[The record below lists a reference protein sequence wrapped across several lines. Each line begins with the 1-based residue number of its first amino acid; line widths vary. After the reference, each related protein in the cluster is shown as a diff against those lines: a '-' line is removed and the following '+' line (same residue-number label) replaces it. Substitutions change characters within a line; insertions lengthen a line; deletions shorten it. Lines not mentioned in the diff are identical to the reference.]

1 MELEEELRDSSGI
14 EAGNEGGR
22 SHWMTS
28 GAEMVRAMGEGS
40 STGGEETKRE
50 RGSRSELER
59 SFRASHAATGIAN
72 SSGPDKPRLRHSSS
86 TSPSTLPLM
95 RMSVPPP
102 PTARSSER
110 DGRSPSDRSADMD
123 DDHDAHAGTDDAPAT
138 AGDKPQ
144 LDLDGL
150 VPGGR
155 HIGRDALVA
164 VLSYLYTGRLRS
176 APPEAAACLDDGC
189 SHDACRPAIDF
200 VVESTYAASGFQIS
214 ELVSLFQRRLSDF
227 VNKALAEDILPIL
240 VVASTCHLPE
250 LLNQCIQRVANSNLD
265 NRYLEKR
272 LPDDLYAKLK
282 EFRVPDEPHSGILDP
297 EHEKRVR
304 NIHKA
309 LDSDDV
315 DLVGMLLK
323 ESPVTLDDAFAI
335 HYAAAYCEPKV
346 LAELLKLESAN
357 VNLKNSSGYTPLHM
371 ACMRREP
378 DIIVSLIEKG
388 ASVLERTQDGRD
400 ALTICK
406 RLTREKDR
414 NEKSE
419 KCKERS
425 KAYLCIGV
433 LQQEIKRRPQILEDQ
448 MSAEESIATPLLV
461 DNFHMRLLN
470 LENRVA
476 FARIFFPSEAKLV
489 MRIAQADSTQEFAG
503 LTSANFSKLK
513 EVDLNETPTMQNRR
527 LRERLDALTKTVE
540 LGRRYFPHCSE
551 VLDKFLNEESTDLIL
566 LESGTA
572 EDQQTKRMRFSELRE
587 DVRKA
592 FTKDKAAGA
601 AISSSTSASS
611 SPRYETKL
619 RPGNKKGKLSR

>member
-1 MELEEELRDSSGI
+1 ME
-14 EAGNEGGR
+14 
-22 SHWMTS
+22 TS
-28 GAEMVRAMGEGS
+28 
-40 STGGEETKRE
+40 TI
-50 RGSRSELER
+50 
-59 SFRASHAATGIAN
+59 SF
-72 SSGPDKPRLRHSSS
+72 SSS
-86 TSPSTLPLM
+86 SPLS
-95 RMSVPPP
+95 PPP
-102 PTARSSER
+102 PQPAPHDLDAVSLDRLSKNLEHLLDPAFLNCADAEIVLATGGGGDPGGAVVDVHRCIVAARSRFFYDHFS
-110 DGRSPSDRSADMD
+110 SAPN
-123 DDHDAHAGTDDAPAT
+123 PAT
-138 AGDKPQ
+138 AGEKPQ
-144 LDLDGL
+144 LKLDGL
-150 VPGGR
+150 VPGGC

-164 VLSYLYTGRLRS
+164 VLGYLYTGRLRW
-176 APPEAAACLDDGC
+176 PPREAAVCLDDAVNGC
-189 SHDACRPAIDF
+189 THDACRPAIDF

-227 VNKALAEDILPIL
+227 VNKALAEDILPIVL
-240 VVASTCHLPE
+240 VASTCQLPD

-265 NRYLEKR
+265 NHYLEKR
-272 LPDDLYAKLK
+272 LPDDIYAKVK
-282 EFRVPDEPHSGILDP
+282 EARMPDESHTSILDP

-346 LAELLKLESAN
+346 LAELLKLDSAN

-388 ASVLERTQDGRD
+388 AHVLERTQDGRD

-414 NEKSE
+414 SEKSE

-425 KAYLCIGV
+425 KAYLCIGI
-433 LQQEIKRRPQILEDQ
+433 LQQEIKRKQFILEYQ
-448 MSAEESIATPLLV
+448 MSAEESITTPLII

-489 MRIAQADSTQEFAG
+489 MRIAQADSTEEFAG
-503 LTSANFSKLK
+503 ITSANFSKLK
-513 EVDLNETPTMQNRR
+513 EVDLNETPTMQNKR

-540 LGRRYFPHCSE
+540 LGRRYFPHCSD
-551 VLDKFLNEESTDLIL
+551 VLDKFLNEESTDLFF
-566 LESGTA
+566 LESGTT

-601 AISSSTSASS
+601 VISSSTSASS
-611 SPRYETKL
+611 SPRCEGKVKSGY
-619 RPGNKKGKLSR
+619 RKGKLSR

>member
-1 MELEEELRDSSGI
+1 ME
-14 EAGNEGGR
+14 
-22 SHWMTS
+22 TS
-28 GAEMVRAMGEGS
+28 
-40 STGGEETKRE
+40 TIT
-50 RGSRSELER
+50 
-59 SFRASHAATGIAN
+59 F
-72 SSGPDKPRLRHSSS
+72 SSS
-86 TSPSTLPLM
+86 SPPS
-95 RMSVPPP
+95 PPP
-102 PTARSSER
+102 QPAPGDIDAVSLDRLSKNLEHLLDPAFLNCADAEIVLASGGGDPGGGAAVGVHRCILAARSR
-110 DGRSPSDRSADMD
+110 FFY
-123 DDHDAHAGTDDAPAT
+123 DHFSSAPAPAA
-138 AGDKPQ
+138 AGEKPQ

-164 VLSYLYTGRLRS
+164 VLGYLYTGRLRS
-176 APPEAAACLDDGC
+176 APPEAAVCLDDGC

-200 VVESTYAASGFQIS
+200 VIESTYAASGFQIS

-240 VVASTCHLPE
+240 LVASTCQLPD

-272 LPDDLYAKLK
+272 LPDDLYTKLK
-282 EFRVPDEPHSGILDP
+282 EFRVPDELHTSILDP

-346 LAELLKLESAN
+346 LAELLKLDSAN

-425 KAYLCIGV
+425 KAYLCIGI
-433 LQQEIKRRPQILEDQ
+433 LQQEIKRKQFILEDQ

-489 MRIAQADSTQEFAG
+489 MRIAQADSTEEFAG

-551 VLDKFLNEESTDLIL
+551 VLDKFLNEESTDLFF
-566 LESGTA
+566 LESGTT
-572 EDQQTKRMRFSELRE
+572 EDQQTKRQRFSELRE

-601 AISSSTSASS
+601 AISSSISASS

-619 RPGNKKGKLSR
+619 RPGNKKWKLSR